1 MPSPVTALGTAG
13 PVLRG
18 HGWLLSYSDRVST
31 PENSDG
37 RENPTPTPADVPD
50 LGPYANA
57 IGLTVTVA
65 TADELTASWTV
76 TEALLQPYGLL
87 HGGVHCSVVETLASV
102 AAAGW
107 LGPSGQV
114 VGTTNTTDFFRAS
127 RTGDQLVSTARP
139 LHRGR
144 SRQVW
149 RVETLDDQGRLVAA
163 GQVGIQN
170 LTNQR
175 G

>member
-1 MPSPVTALGTAG
+1 M
-13 PVLRG
+13 
-18 HGWLLSYSDRVST
+18 ST
-31 PENSDG
+31 PDKS
-37 RENPTPTPADVPD
+37 TAPALAAPPD

-57 IGLTVTVA
+57 IGLTVTAA
-65 TADELTASWTV
+65 TPDELTASWTV
-76 TEALLQPYGLL
+76 VDALLQPYGLL
-87 HGGVHCSVVETLASV
+87 HGGAHCSVVETLASV
-102 AAAGW
+102 AAASW

-127 RTGDQLVSTARP
+127 RSGDRLVSTARP

-149 RVETLDDQGRLVAA
+149 RVETVDEQGRLVAA

-170 LTNQR
+170 LTS
-175 G
+175 

>member
-1 MPSPVTALGTAG
+1 M
-13 PVLRG
+13 
-18 HGWLLSYSDRVST
+18 ST
-31 PENSDG
+31 PEKSV
-37 RENPTPTPADVPD
+37 PALADFQE
-50 LGPYANA
+50 LGPFANS
-57 IGLTVTVA
+57 IGLSVTA
-65 TADELTASWTV
+65 ASADGLTATWTV
-76 TEALLQPYGLL
+76 TDGLLQPYGLL
-87 HGGVHCSVVETLASV
+87 HGGVHCSVVETLASM
-102 AAAGW
+102 AAAVW

-127 RTGDQLVSTARP
+127 RTGDRLTSTARA

-170 LTNQR
+170 LTS
-175 G
+175 